1 MAKYTPAM
9 RQRSA
14 CTITITMPDHT
25 RLTSDESLKKFNQQT
40 SNTATPLYNLLLVR
54 WASERWPTAG
64 YRDRLSRKVEMESA
78 TTTGRSAGARPRRVF
93 TASRVAAPRA
103 RANSVASEESVLSS
117 WSKEETH
124 KIIGQRVGYRRA
136 ACGEGR
142 FRLAVPRCLHPATRS
157 LPSPRQPQW

>member
-14 CTITITMPDHT
+14 STITITITMPDHT
-25 RLTSDESLKKFNQQT
+25 RLTSDESLRKFNQQT

-124 KIIGQRVGYRRA
+124 TKGS
-136 ACGEGR
+136 ACGMGYTGGE
-142 FRLAVPRCLHPATRS
+142 LHVAKVA
-157 LPSPRQPQW
+157 LG